1 MSDDVI
7 SRYRQRRAAEAAE
20 TRRGIADQLAAR
32 GLRSRAAEPRI
43 GTADEMGNAW
53 MHAALDVARRRG
65 TGTLAAD
72 EHSEEA

>member
-20 TRRGIADQLAAR
+20 TRRRIADQLAAR
-32 GLRSRAAEPRI
+32 GLRSPSAGPRVA
-43 GTADEMGNAW
+43 TADEMGNAW
-53 MHAALDVARRRG
+53 MHAAVEIARRRG

-72 EHSEEA
+72 EQSEEA